1 MFGELLG
8 LWAAEVWI
16 RLGRPACVRL
26 VELGPGDGTL
36 MSDALRAGRIAPGF
50 REAAEIV
57 LVETSAPL
65 RRRQRSAQ
73 EGRSPRWLSAI
84 GDIDAGAPAII
95 LGNEFLDC
103 LPIRQAVRDADGWRE
118 RRIGIDGCG
127 RLSFSAGQPVEGPVA
142 PAGAVREWSPEL
154 VACGSALGALVAR
167 AGGAALLIDYG
178 RSEPAFGDTL
188 QALRGHRKEDPLAHP
203 GLADLTAHVDF
214 PAFLAAAE
222 AAGAEVSPVEG
233 QGNFLRRLGIEAR
246 AAGLTRA
253 HPDQAEKI
261 GRQLSRLVAPD
272 QMGALF
278 KVARI
283 GAPGLEL
290 P

>member
-1 MFGELLG
+1 
-8 LWAAEVWI
+8 V
-16 RLGRPACVRL
+16 
-26 VELGPGDGTL
+26 
-36 MSDALRAGRIAPGF
+36 
-50 REAAEIV
+50 
-57 LVETSAPL
+57 
-65 RRRQRSAQ
+65 
-73 EGRSPRWLSAI
+73 
-84 GDIDAGAPAII
+84 
-95 LGNEFLDC
+95 
-103 LPIRQAVRDADGWRE
+103 
-118 RRIGIDGCG
+118 
-127 RLSFSAGQPVEGPVA
+127 
-142 PAGAVREWSPEL
+142 
-154 VACGSALGALVAR
+154 GALVAK

-178 RSEPAFGDTL
+178 RSEPALGDTL

-222 AAGAEVSPVEG
+222 AAGAQVSPVEF
-233 QGNFLRRLGIEAR
+233 QGDFLRRLGIEAR

-272 QMGALF
+272 QMGELF